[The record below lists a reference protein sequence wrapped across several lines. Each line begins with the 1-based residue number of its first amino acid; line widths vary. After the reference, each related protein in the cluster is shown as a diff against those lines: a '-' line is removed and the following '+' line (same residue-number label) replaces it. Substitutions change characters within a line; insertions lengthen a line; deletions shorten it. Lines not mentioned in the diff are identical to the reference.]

1 MIKNLAVTVSV
12 LILFFT
18 NACAQQP
25 GENDITVQQL
35 KEKMKSDS
43 SLIILDVRM
52 PDELTAELGQIEG
65 VINIPVQELEKRII
79 ELEKYKSNNIAII
92 CRSGVR
98 SARAT
103 EMLNKKGFKA
113 KNIFGGMIEYRKE
126 EKK

>member
-1 MIKNLAVTVSV
+1 MIMNLALIVSA

-35 KEKMKSDS
+35 KEKMKTDS
-43 SLIILDVRM
+43 TLIILDVRM
-52 PDELTAELGQIEG
+52 TEELTGELGQIEG
-65 VINIPVQELEKRII
+65 VVNIPVQELEKRIDEI
-79 ELEKYKSNNIAII
+79 EKYKNKNIAVI

-103 EMLNKKGFKA
+103 EFLNKKGFEA
-113 KNIFGGMIEYRKE
+113 KNILGGMIEYRKE
-126 EKK
+126 GKK

>member
-1 MIKNLAVTVSV
+1 MIKKLTTTVIV
-12 LILFFT
+12 FILFFS

-35 KEKMKSDS
+35 KEKMQHDS
-43 SLIILDVRM
+43 TLIILDVRM
-52 PDELTAELGQIEG
+52 PHELTGELGQIDG
-65 VINIPVQELEKRII
+65 VINIPVQELEKRIGEI
-79 ELEKYKSNNIAII
+79 EKYKNNNIAII

-98 SARAT
+98 SLHAT
-103 EMLNKKGFKA
+103 ELLNKKGFKA

>member
-1 MIKNLAVTVSV
+1 MIKNLAAVVSV

-25 GENDITVQQL
+25 GENDITIQQL
-35 KEKMKSDS
+35 KEQIKNDS
-43 SLIILDVRM
+43 TLIILDVRM
-52 PDELTAELGQIEG
+52 PEELVSELGQIEG
-65 VINIPVQELEKRII
+65 AINIPVQELEKRIS
-79 ELEKYKSNNIAII
+79 ELEEYKNNNIAII

-103 EMLNKKGFKA
+103 VLLNENGFKA
-113 KNIFGGMIEYRKE
+113 KNIFGGMIAYRKE